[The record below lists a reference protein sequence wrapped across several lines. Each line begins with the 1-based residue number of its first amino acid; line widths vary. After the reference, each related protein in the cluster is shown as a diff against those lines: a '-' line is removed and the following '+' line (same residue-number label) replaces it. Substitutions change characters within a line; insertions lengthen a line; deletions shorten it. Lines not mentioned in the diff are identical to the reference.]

1 MSGPGS
7 KAGMAKPA
15 AKPAAPSEGER
26 DRLQIYRR
34 LKALLKPYEK
44 AFSVRSDF
52 EGRYELWSE
61 KDLVVAGRPRKDIFF
76 ASLIIQSSYVGF
88 YFMPVYADAS
98 LAEVFA
104 PELLRLLKGKSC
116 FHVKALDA
124 GLERAVASAL
134 KKGFSLYR
142 KRGWA

>member
-1 MSGPGS
+1 MSPV
-7 KAGMAKPA
+7 KRTPALKTAARPMAAGD
-15 AKPAAPSEGER
+15 SDH
-26 DRLQIYRR
+26 DRLKIFRR
-34 LKALLKPYEK
+34 LKTLLEPYEK
-44 AFSVRSDF
+44 TLTKRSDF

-61 KDLVVAGRPRKDIFF
+61 KSIVVDGRPRSEIHF

-98 LAEVFA
+98 LAEVFK
-104 PELLRLLKGKSC
+104 PELLKLLKGKSC

-124 GLERAVASAL
+124 SLERAIAAAL

-142 KRGWA
+142 KRGWV